1 MTNGMGWVIGGLLLV
16 LAVAMVIAGA
26 SGNAANLLPIIT
38 GKSKTT
44 AASKTASTA
53 DTAVSNVLTGLSS
66 NQGTSGASSSAAGS
80 ASANP
85 YAGLSTVVAAGGGTS
100 V

>member
-1 MTNGMGWVIGGLLLV
+1 MTNVIGWVLGGLLLV

-44 AASKTASTA
+44 AAAKPATTA
-53 DTAVSNVLTGLSS
+53 DSAVSAVLTGLASS
-66 NQGTSGASSSAAGS
+66 GASSASSSAAG
-80 ASANP
+80 APSANP
-85 YAGLSTVVAAGGGTS
+85 YAGLSQIQGQTV
-100 V
+100 